1 MFTTRDHVN
10 GYVRWLPGHTAS
22 IGPLDKYRMSVYT
35 GNRVRITRMLDVTSR
50 WKVFFIPFYFRG
62 SPFFFRGVDP

>member
-1 MFTTRDHVN
+1 VN
-10 GYVRWLPGHTAS
+10 GYVRWLPGH

-50 WKVFFIPFYFRG
+50 WKVG
-62 SPFFFRGVDP
+62 SALSRIV